1 MTHQVTTLLSLALT
15 SMKVRAVL
23 TPPEI
28 LPAQMTFPI
37 TYMVIL
43 DEVGVSLGR
52 ILLIHTFRHPLPLHW
67 AQSIQVLP
75 TWNIIIQLLLKLM
88 DIDLMQLNKII
99 ILIGMV

>member
-15 SMKVRAVL
+15 SMKVCAVL
-23 TPPEI
+23 TPPKI

-52 ILLIHTFRHPLPLHW
+52 ILLIHTSSSSSSSPLGSKHSSLAHLEHYNSAAPQTNGHRPD
-67 AQSIQVLP
+67 AA
-75 TWNIIIQLLLKLM
+75 K
-88 DIDLMQLNKII
+88 
-99 ILIGMV
+99 